1 MINSLRNLQRLRSR
15 LSGVAALFVALGT
28 TGAADGDALLLLQE
42 TTAPAEV
49 EQLQIEA
56 PANAGFRLAE
66 WKPSGGFVHEFGAN
80 LSGGGSVSVNRGFAA
95 FKAGFEVGSDLTG
108 SFGFAWGGDWY
119 DFDGTSELSPAP
131 DTAPWSDVQAISLN
145 GRVTSKGIFG
155 LADARWSAT
164 IGLDLRAAG
173 EHRARAG
180 ESLTF
185 GGIAAVSYAF
195 NRRFSLGA
203 GALVSTQIE
212 DSILIIPALVVY
224 WQVTDTVLVS
234 NVLGPEVYPTGAGI
248 EAAWRPDATREL
260 AIGGRYESRRF
271 RLDDDGPLARK
282 NGVGEDTGFPLWARA
297 TWRLENGIRLDLVGG
312 VSLFNTYRLDDSNGN
327 QLAETDLD
335 PAPFVAAFMS
345 WKF

>member
-1 MINSLRNLQRLRSR
+1 MIESLRHSRSVIAP
-15 LSGVAALFVALGT
+15 LVLAAGITSVT
-28 TGAADGDALLLLQE
+28 TGDVLLLLQAPP
-42 TTAPAEV
+42 APAETGDPT
-49 EQLQIEA
+49 IES
-56 PANAGFRLAE
+56 PKDSGFRVVE
-66 WKPSGGFVHEFGAN
+66 WKPSGGFVHEFATD
-80 LSGGGSVSVNRGFAA
+80 LSGGGSVSVDRGFAA
-95 FKAGFEVGSDLTG
+95 FKAGFEVDSELSG
-108 SFGFAWGGDWY
+108 SFGLAWGGDWY
-119 DFDGTSELSPAP
+119 DFDGTSELSPTP
-131 DTAPWSDVQAISLN
+131 DSAPWSDVQAISLN

-155 LADARWSAT
+155 LADSRWSAT
-164 IGLDLRAAG
+164 VGLDLRAAG
-173 EHRARAG
+173 EHRARPG
-180 ESLTF
+180 DSLTF
-185 GGIAAVSYAF
+185 GGLAAVSYAF
-195 NRRFSLGA
+195 NRRLSLGA

-260 AIGGRYESRRF
+260 AIGTRYESRRF
-271 RLDDDGPLARK
+271 RLDDDGPITRR

-335 PAPFVAAFMS
+335 PAPFIAAFMS